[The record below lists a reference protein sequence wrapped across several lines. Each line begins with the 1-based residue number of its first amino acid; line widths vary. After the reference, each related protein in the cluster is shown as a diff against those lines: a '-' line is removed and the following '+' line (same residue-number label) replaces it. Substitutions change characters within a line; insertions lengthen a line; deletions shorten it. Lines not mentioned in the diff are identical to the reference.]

1 MIGGLALQL
10 NFYITGKTLVV
21 SFSGELDHHT
31 AENIR
36 KKIDSYYD
44 EKMLKNIVLDLDNLN
59 FMDSSGIGLILGRYK
74 KAMNNNG
81 KLLLANASTRVKKIL
96 VMSGIT
102 KIIKIYDS
110 VSNALDNI

>member
-1 MIGGLALQL
+1 MQL
-10 NFYITGKTLVV
+10 NFYVTGKTLVV
-21 SFSGELDHHT
+21 GFSGELDHHT

-36 KKIDSYYD
+36 KEIDNYYD

-74 KAMNNNG
+74 KAMNNDG
-81 KLLLANASTRVKKIL
+81 KLLLVNASARVKKIL
-96 VMSGIT
+96 EMSGIT

-110 VSNALDNI
+110 VNNALDNI